1 MLTTHDPRKLKVT
14 LLCYYSSNLRR
25 YRDKGKGVL
34 EATWPVLLAYKSAV
48 LGEDSHGYTYY
59 TIYVSEEERGRLWES
74 CSWACLRG
82 TMTSDPPPK
91 DTPLENVN
99 SRRERDELIEEMFK
113 ATNEV
118 G

>member
-1 MLTTHDPRKLKVT
+1 MTTTHNPRKLKVT

-34 EATWPVLLAYKSAV
+34 EATWPILVAYKSAV
-48 LGEDSHGYTYY
+48 QGEDSHGYTYY
-59 TIYVSEEERGRLWES
+59 TVYVSAEERDMLWKS
-74 CSWACLRG
+74 FAWASFRT

-99 SRRERDELIEEMFK
+99 SRRERDELLEEMFK
-113 ATNEV
+113 GVEAT
-118 G
+118 